1 MRVEHVETPGANRTP
16 HAPRNGEV
24 DTGPPVERHDVNALV
39 PHLVAKLPDLI
50 ETENYR
56 VDSSA
61 KTSDGLGDEH
71 LGARN
76 LHDVEH
82 EADSDGMGQRAAP

>member
-1 MRVEHVETPGANRTP
+1 MALLIVNLDRMIGNAQMWR
-16 HAPRNGEV
+16 
-24 DTGPPVERHDVNALV
+24 DTFA
-39 PHLVAKLPDLI
+39 AQLPDLI